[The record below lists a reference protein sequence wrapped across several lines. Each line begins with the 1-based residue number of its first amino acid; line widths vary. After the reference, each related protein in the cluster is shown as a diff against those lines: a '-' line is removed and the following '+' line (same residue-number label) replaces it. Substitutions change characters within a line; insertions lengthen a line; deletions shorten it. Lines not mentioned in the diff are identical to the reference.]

1 MINSILNT
9 IEILIHITLERKVE
23 KKVVVIESSDKETKN
38 RRKRKRK
45 GTNNMDK
52 INEIISKKSWIK
64 AKRVVYPTT
73 TLLAL
78 GKFKT
83 EQKKKQKKKNPA
95 VEVEIP
101 KVDNK
106 KRKRKNINNT
116 DDVVKIKKNPE

>member
-1 MINSILNT
+1 
-9 IEILIHITLERKVE
+9 
-23 KKVVVIESSDKETKN
+23 
-38 RRKRKRK
+38 
-45 GTNNMDK
+45 MDK
-52 INEIISKKSWIK
+52 INEIISKKSRIK
-64 AKRVVYPTT
+64 AKRVVYLTT

-116 DDVVKIKKNPE
+116 DDVVKIKKKNE